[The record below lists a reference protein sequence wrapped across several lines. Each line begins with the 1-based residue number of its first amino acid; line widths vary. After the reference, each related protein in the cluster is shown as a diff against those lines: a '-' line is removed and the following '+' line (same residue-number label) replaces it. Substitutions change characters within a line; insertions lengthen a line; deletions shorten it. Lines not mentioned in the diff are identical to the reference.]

1 MQTRLKD
8 KINLRELRERYY
20 NDLVIQLSLLETQK
34 KTLITNYNTVVKELD
49 KQIGDEK
56 NGKKDKNSGK

>member
-8 KINLRELRERYY
+8 KINLIELRERYY

-49 KQIGDEK
+49 KQIGDEQ
-56 NGKKDKNSGK
+56 NGKKAKTN